1 MINKN
6 SREHLYSIVKDE
18 IFEFIKNKL
27 LRKHLSRMFLLIK
40 KRKLKNRKQLNIV
53 VILIINYVD

>member
-6 SREHLYSIVKDE
+6 SRKHLYSIVKNE
-18 IFEFIKNKL
+18 ILEFIKNKL
-27 LRKHLSRMFLLIK
+27 LRKHLSKIFSLIK
-40 KRKLKNRKQLNIV
+40 KRKLKNRKRLNIV

>member
-6 SREHLYSIVKDE
+6 NQEHLYLIVKNE

-27 LRKHLSRMFLLIK
+27 LRKHLSKMFLLIK
-40 KRKLKNRKQLNIV
+40 KRKLKNRKQSNIV
-53 VILIINYVD
+53 VTLIINYVD